1 MRPTLVAPTLEE
13 IRGAHEIINRE
24 IGLPTPLIHSP
35 GLSEHLNAQVSI
47 KLEAATPTS
56 AFKVRGG
63 IYLASQLDIDARE
76 RGLVTAST
84 GNHGQSIAYGAAVA
98 GTSATIFM
106 PTDANPDKITAIERF
121 GGRVELVGERVDE
134 CFIAAAEYAHERGAL
149 YVEPVN
155 QPTLIAGVAT
165 AALEVLETQQPDTEL
180 VIVPLGGG
188 TGASGWVLV
197 RDGLGH
203 PAEVWAAQSSQ
214 APAVHDAWRSGKMEP
229 RPNRTLA
236 EGIATGVV
244 FELPLGILR
253 ASLNDFILADDG
265 QILAGLRRLWD
276 LQHIMSEP
284 AGAVGV
290 AAAEEERERLSGKRV
305 VIVVSGANATRAQL
319 AKWLGGQLA
328 ASLI

>member
-1 MRPTLVAPTLEE
+1 MSSDLLPPTLAE
-13 IRGAHEIINRE
+13 IRRAHEIIKQE
-24 IGLPTPLIHSP
+24 IALPTPLIHSP
-35 GLSEHLNAQVSI
+35 GLSERLHAHVSI

-63 IYLASQLDIDARE
+63 IYLASQLDNDARG

-84 GNHGQSIAYGAAVA
+84 GNHGQSIAYGAASA

-106 PTDANPDKITAIERF
+106 PTGANPDKITAIERF

-134 CFIAAAEYAHERGAL
+134 CFLAAAEYAHERGAL

-165 AALEVLETQQPDTEL
+165 AALEVLETQQPGTDL

-188 TGASGWVLV
+188 TGASGWVTV

-203 PAEVWAAQSSQ
+203 PAEVWAAQSSLS
-214 APAVHDAWRSGKMEP
+214 PAVHDAWRSGKMEP
-229 RPNRTLA
+229 QPNSTLA

-253 ASLNDFILADDG
+253 ASLNDFILVDDA
-265 QILAGLRRLWD
+265 QIINAIRLLWD
-276 LQHIMSEP
+276 LQHVMAEP
-284 AGAVGV
+284 AGAVAV
-290 AAAEEERERLSGKRV
+290 AAADQERERLAGKRV
-305 VIVVSGANATRAQL
+305 VIVISGANATRSQL
-319 AKWLGGQLA
+319 LDWLQG
-328 ASLI
+328 

>member
-1 MRPTLVAPTLEE
+1 MSADLIPPTLDE
-13 IRGAHEIINRE
+13 IRRAHDIIKQEIA
-24 IGLPTPLIHSP
+24 LPTPLIHSP
-35 GLSEHLNAQVSI
+35 GLSEQLHAHVSI

-63 IYLASQLDIDARE
+63 IYLASQLATDARE

-84 GNHGQSIAYGAAVA
+84 GNHGQSIAYGAASA

-106 PTDANPDKITAIERF
+106 PTDANPDKVRAIERF

-134 CFIAAAEYAHERGAL
+134 CFLVAAEYAHERGAL

-165 AALEVLETQQPDTEL
+165 AALEVLETQQPDTDL

-188 TGASGWVLV
+188 TGASGWVTV
-197 RDGLGH
+197 RDGLEH
-203 PAEVWAAQSSQ
+203 PAEVWAVQSSRS
-214 APAVHDAWRSGKMEP
+214 PAVHDAWRSGKMEP
-229 RPNRTLA
+229 RPNGTLA

-244 FELPLGILR
+244 FGLPFGILR
-253 ASLNDFILADDG
+253 ASLNDFVLVNDE
-265 QILAGLRRLWD
+265 QIVDAVRLLWD
-276 LQHIMSEP
+276 TQHVMAEP

-290 AAAEEERERLSGKRV
+290 AAAAQERERLQGKRV
-305 VIVVSGANATRAQL
+305 VIVISGANATRHQL
-319 AKWLGGQLA
+319 LEWLKD
-328 ASLI
+328 

>member
-1 MRPTLVAPTLEE
+1 MSAELIPPTLEE
-13 IRGAHEIINRE
+13 IRRAHEIIKQE
-24 IGLPTPLIHSP
+24 VGLPTPLIHSP
-35 GLSEHLNAQVSI
+35 GLSEHLNAHVSI

-63 IYLASQLDIDARE
+63 IYLASQLDGDARE

-98 GTSATIFM
+98 GTSAKIFM
-106 PTDANPDKITAIERF
+106 PTDANPDKIAAIERF

-134 CFIAAAEYAHERGAL
+134 CFVAAAEYAHERGAL

-165 AALEVLETQQPDTEL
+165 AALEVLETQQPDTDL

-188 TGASGWVLV
+188 TGASGWVSV
-197 RDGLGH
+197 RDGLSH
-203 PAEVWAAQSSQ
+203 AAEVWAAQSSQ
-214 APAVHDAWRSGKMEP
+214 SPAVHDAWRSGKMEP
-229 RPNRTLA
+229 RPNQTLA

-253 ASLNDFILADDG
+253 ASLNDFILVDDR
-265 QILAGLRRLWD
+265 QIIDAIKQLWD
-276 LQHIMSEP
+276 LQHVMAEP
-284 AGAVGV
+284 AGAVAV
-290 AAAEEERERLSGKRV
+290 AAADQECGRIAGRRV
-305 VIVVSGANATRAQL
+305 VIVVSGANATRSQL
-319 AKWLGGQLA
+319 VKWLA
-328 ASLI
+328 D

>member
-1 MRPTLVAPTLEE
+1 MSGDLIPPTLAE
-13 IRGAHEIINRE
+13 IRRAHEIIKRE
-24 IGLPTPLIHSP
+24 IALPTPLIHSP
-35 GLSEHLNAQVSI
+35 GLSEHLQAHVSI

-63 IYLASQLDIDARE
+63 IYLASQLDSDARE

-84 GNHGQSIAYGAAVA
+84 GNHGQSIAYGAASA

-106 PTDANPDKITAIERF
+106 PTDANPDKIAAIERF

-134 CFIAAAEYAHERGAL
+134 CFLAAAEYAHERGAL

-165 AALEVLETQQPDTEL
+165 AALEVLETQQPETDL

-188 TGASGWVLV
+188 TGASGWATV
-197 RDGLGH
+197 RDGLEH

-214 APAVHDAWRSGKMEP
+214 SPAVHDAWRSGEMEP

-253 ASLNDFILADDG
+253 ASLNDFVLVDDD
-265 QILAGLRRLWD
+265 QILAAVRQLWD
-276 LQHIMSEP
+276 LQHVMAEP
-284 AGAVGV
+284 SGAVGV
-290 AAAEEERERLSGKRV
+290 AAADQERDRIAGKRV
-305 VIVVSGANATRAQL
+305 VIVISGANATRSQL
-319 AKWLGGQLA
+319 LDWLRD
-328 ASLI
+328 